1 MRLFDNPIFLTQK
14 RLTHRGGVWAAILIS
29 ALIGGSLLA
38 GLLVQV
44 TDPRPLFL
52 RSHEAGKMFYAWA
65 LGIEAVVL
73 VLGGFAKTVRVLGDE
88 RRTGLWDSNRLT
100 PLSPARIVLG
110 YWLGSPL
117 RESYMAA
124 IFAGIGFAIVV
135 VGRLPLS
142 LWLGTQLM
150 VISTALFF
158 GLLALVIGMAFDRP
172 KSGVALFL
180 PLILLC
186 AFSGGAP
193 KYCVFQFFLPA
204 YAASSLFS
212 DSTDAGNPFQPDSYG
227 WPAIFTF
234 DVPPMVLSLGLQLL
248 MGLLLWRAA
257 VRKIGHP
264 SQPLF
269 LRWEAVMIFTVVV
282 TVQHALLWSIWTGS
296 YPTQAIWALNYR
308 RYILPLVHG
317 GSLLVGMLVLA
328 VSSPLPE
335 RVRIEAL
342 RSNAAPRLALARSA
356 LPLALLLAAITGLA
370 SLPHFISS
378 PRAYGIVWGLA
389 TANLLACF
397 ATFCLLLEYCRLRFR
412 QGAPGF
418 VALGLFILGVLPLIL
433 AALFSNESLSL
444 LSFLAPGIMA
454 LLEPARV
461 ASRDQLLLLTLPQL
475 GVVGA
480 LLFAWWQQWQK
491 LFARATQ
498 RP

>member
-38 GLLVQV
+38 GLLVHV

-88 RRTGLWDSNRLT
+88 RKSGLWDSNRMT

-117 RESYMAA
+117 RECYMAA
-124 IFAGIGFAIVV
+124 TFAGIGLAIVV
-135 VGRLPLS
+135 VGRLPIS

-186 AFSGGAP
+186 AFSSGAP
-193 KYCVFQFFLPA
+193 KYSVFQFFLPV

-212 DSTDAGNPFQPDSYG
+212 DPTAARDPFQPDSYG

-269 LRWEAVMIFTVVV
+269 LRWEAIMIFTVVV

-296 YPTQAIWALNYR
+296 YPTQAIWALSYR
-308 RYILPLVHG
+308 KYILPLVHG
-317 GSLLVGMLVLA
+317 GSLLVGMLLLA
-328 VSSPLPE
+328 VSSPQPE
-335 RVRIEAL
+335 RIRIEAL
-342 RSNAAPRLALARSA
+342 RTGAGPRLAFTRSA
-356 LPLALLLAAITGLA
+356 LPLVLVLAAITGLA

-378 PRAYGIVWGLA
+378 LRAYGIIWGLA

-397 ATFCLLLEYCRLRFR
+397 AMFCLLIEYCRLRFR
-412 QGAPGF
+412 HGAPGF
-418 VALGLFILGVLPLIL
+418 VALGLFVLGVLPLIL
-433 AALFSNESLSL
+433 AALLSSESLGL
-444 LSFLAPGIMA
+444 ISFLAPGIMA
-454 LLEPARV
+454 LLEPAHV
-461 ASRDQLLLLTLPQL
+461 KSPDQVLLTLIQL

-480 LLFAWWQQWQK
+480 LFLAWWQQWQA
-491 LFARATQ
+491 LFARAPR